1 MSTHVFDTGIALTAL
16 EVGRFAGHTTPAY
29 ANMVGPFGGITA
41 AQAMHAVM
49 LHPDRLGE
57 PVAFTVNFA
66 AALADGPF
74 TVNARPARSNRSTQH
89 WLIEFFQA
97 GQTVLTATAVTALR
111 RDTFSVAELEMPHV
125 PAPADVPLIEAKAP
139 MEWVRRY
146 EMRYLAGSM
155 PRLWDGTDSGSSL
168 SQLWVRDAD
177 LRALDFC
184 SLTALADVFFPRV
197 YVRRP
202 LRVPIGTVTMT
213 VYFHANSGQ
222 LSRTG
227 SGYLLGQA
235 RAQAFHNGFFD
246 QTAQMWNEAGELLVT
261 SHQLVYFKE

>member
-1 MSTHVFDTGIALTAL
+1 MSTHVFDTGIALTATTD
-16 EVGRFAGHTTPAY
+16 GSFTGHTSPAY
-29 ANMVGPFGGITA
+29 ANMVGPFGGMTA
-41 AQAMHAVM
+41 AQAMNAVM

-66 AALADGPF
+66 AALAEGSF
-74 TVNARPARSNRSTQH
+74 TVKARAARTNRSTQH
-89 WLIEFFQA
+89 WIIEFFQDD
-97 GQTVLTATAVTALR
+97 QTVLTATAVTALR
-111 RDTFSVAELEMPHV
+111 RDTFSAAELEMPRV
-125 PAPADVPLIEAKAP
+125 PAPAVVAPTESKAP
-139 MEWVRRY
+139 MQWVRQY
-146 EMRYLAGSM
+146 EMRHLTGSM
-155 PRLWDGTDSGSSL
+155 PRLWDGMDSGSSL

-177 LRALDFC
+177 LRTLDFC

-202 LRVPIGTVTMT
+202 LRVAIGTVTMT

>member
-1 MSTHVFDTGIALTAL
+1 
-16 EVGRFAGHTTPAY
+16 
-29 ANMVGPFGGITA
+29 
-41 AQAMHAVM
+41 
-49 LHPDRLGE
+49 
-57 PVAFTVNFA
+57 
-66 AALADGPF
+66 
-74 TVNARPARSNRSTQH
+74 
-89 WLIEFFQA
+89 
-97 GQTVLTATAVTALR
+97 
-111 RDTFSVAELEMPHV
+111 
-125 PAPADVPLIEAKAP
+125 

-146 EMRYLAGSM
+146 EIRHLAGSM

-177 LRALDFC
+177 LRTLDFC

-197 YVRRP
+197 FVRRP

-213 VYFHANSGQ
+213 VYFHANAGQ
-222 LSRTG
+222 LSQTG

-235 RAQAFHNGFFD
+235 RAQAFHNWFFD